1 MPRDVSVVP
10 LTDWNLIRS
19 AGSMSS
25 TPQKVALQALVV
37 QYLPALQAH
46 VASKWRIAGG
56 QTEDWV
62 QAFLSAKVVEG
73 NLLSSARPERGRFR
87 NFLRKTLDDFIIS
100 QIRHQNAKKRSPGRI
115 GDLESAAPAVD
126 RGPDPNMA
134 FEIAWAKQV
143 IADAVERM
151 KRECQASQREDL
163 WGVFESRVLQ
173 PALDASAP
181 PMPYETLVRKFGFNS
196 PLQAANAL
204 TTAKRMF
211 ERNLRAV
218 LREYV
223 QDEKEL
229 EDEIIELRAIL
240 SRGGA

>member
-1 MPRDVSVVP
+1 MPRDASVVP
-10 LTDWNLIRS
+10 HTDWSLIRS
-19 AGSMSS
+19 ASS
-25 TPQKVALQALVV
+25 TPSAPQKAALQALVV
-37 QYLPALQAH
+37 RYLPALQAH
-46 VASKWRIAGG
+46 VASKWRNAGG

-62 QAFLSAKVVEG
+62 QAFLAAKIVEG
-73 NLLSSARPERGRFR
+73 TLLSSARPERGRFR
-87 NFLRKTLDDFIIS
+87 NLLRKTLDDFIIS
-100 QIRHQNAKKRSPGRI
+100 QLRHQNAKKRSPGRI

-126 RGPDPNMA
+126 RGPDPTMA
-134 FEIAWAKQV
+134 FEIAWGKQV
-143 IADAVERM
+143 IVEAVERV
-151 KRECQASQREDL
+151 KRECLASKREDL

-173 PALDASAP
+173 PALDGSAP
-181 PMPYETLVRKFGFNS
+181 AMPYETLVQKFGFNS

-229 EDEIIELRAIL
+229 ENEIIELRAIL
-240 SRGGA
+240 SRGRA